1 MNIQQVDKILF
12 ENLPRCFL
20 TLTTCSSYYVELDE
34 DSILI
39 RTDRRSF
46 KIEVECIYKLL
57 FDVLSLKSF
66 EIKNFKYKHKH
77 SAYLLPVI
85 KYLIVLC
92 DVNINEYA
100 EPKGGWKI
108 ELTQELI
115 IEEREKRLECFEMIE
130 IYHKEYS
137 DSYFNG
143 MPESLQKKEA
153 LEKNVVVDVYYAT
166 NRQPSKDKGIF
177 GNLVDNKTNY
187 GVAKVSVPKNEHR
200 SGSVERPS
208 GFFKII
214 IREDKNKHFVIDSGE
229 NLKEADFFDALKSES
244 NKKSLMVFVH
254 GYNVSFQN
262 AIFKSAQIKY
272 DLNYEWPL
280 VLFSW
285 PSKSSVKSYVSDKES
300 ALNSSVAL
308 ASLLKKISEMDID
321 EVFVIGHSMGTF
333 CLAEA
338 LRELDIKDNPF
349 QRLVLAAAD
358 IQKQAF
364 FERYCEKIKAS
375 FNMVSLYASSSDK
388 ALIASNMINESER
401 VGDTRNGIVV
411 VDGIESIDMSELD
424 DNLFSLGHSYISE
437 SNRAL
442 DDLYHFLI
450 NGLPAE
456 MRRLKKLLN
465 GESKTYW
472 SLHY

>member
-1 MNIQQVDKILF
+1 MNIQHIDKILF
-12 ENLPRCFL
+12 ENLPRFFL
-20 TLTTCSSYYVELDE
+20 TLSTSSSYYVELDE
-34 DSILI
+34 NSILI
-39 RTDRRSF
+39 KTNKRSF
-46 KIEVECIYKLL
+46 NIKVECIYELL

-66 EIKNFKYKHKH
+66 EIKDYKYKHKH
-77 SAYLLPVI
+77 TAYLLPVI
-85 KYLIVLC
+85 KYLLISC
-92 DVNINEYA
+92 DIEIKEYA
-100 EPKGGWKI
+100 EPKGGWKT

-115 IEEREKRLECFEMIE
+115 IEKRLEWFKKVD
-130 IYHKEYS
+130 IYQGERS
-137 DSYFNG
+137 DSYFDV
-143 MPESLQKKEA
+143 MSKCYRKIEK
-153 LEKNVVVDVYYAT
+153 LEKNVIVDVYYAT
-166 NRQPSKDKGIF
+166 NRQPSEDKNIF

-187 GVAKVSVPKNEHR
+187 GVAKVSIPKNEHI
-200 SGSVERPS
+200 SGNIERPS

-214 IREDKNKHFVIDSGE
+214 IRQDKNKHFVIDSGQDLE
-229 NLKEADFFDALKSES
+229 EEKFFATLKSES
-244 NKKSLMVFVH
+244 NKKSLMIFVH
-254 GYNVSFQN
+254 GYNVSFQD

-285 PSKSSVKSYVSDKES
+285 PSKSNVKSYVSDKES
-300 ALNSSVAL
+300 ALNSSVPL
-308 ASLLKKISEMDID
+308 TSLLKKVSEMDID
-321 EVFVIGHSMGTF
+321 EVVVIGHSMGTF

-338 LRELDIKDNPF
+338 LRDLDIKNNPF

-375 FNMVSLYASSSDK
+375 FNMVSLYVSSSDK

-424 DNLFSLGHSYISE
+424 NNLFSLGHSYVSE

-450 NGLPAE
+450 NGLPAD

-472 SLHY
+472 SLH

>member
-1 MNIQQVDKILF
+1 MNIQQIDKILF
-12 ENLPRCFL
+12 ENLPRYFL
-20 TLTTCSSYYVELDE
+20 TLSTSSSYYVELDE

-39 RTDRRSF
+39 KTDKRSF
-46 KIEVECIYKLL
+46 KIEVECIYELL

-66 EIKNFKYKHKH
+66 EIKDFKYKHKH

-85 KYLIVLC
+85 KYLIISC
-92 DVNINEYA
+92 GIDINEYA
-100 EPKGGWKI
+100 EPKGGWNT

-115 IEEREKRLECFEMIE
+115 IEEREKRLECFEMVD
-130 IYHKEYS
+130 IYQKECT
-137 DSYFNG
+137 DSCFNG
-143 MPESLQKKEA
+143 MPEFLQKKET

-166 NRQPSKDKGIF
+166 NRQPSEDKRIF

-187 GVAKVSVPKNEHR
+187 GVAKVSIPKNEHI
-200 SGSVERPS
+200 SGNIERPS

-214 IREDKNKHFVIDSGE
+214 IREDKNKHFVIDSGQD
-229 NLKEADFFDALKSES
+229 LKEEDFFGTLKSES
-244 NKKSLMVFVH
+244 NKKRLMVFVH
-254 GYNVSFQN
+254 GYNVSFQD

-272 DLNYEWPL
+272 DLGYEWPL

-308 ASLLKKISEMDID
+308 ASLLKTISEMDID
-321 EVFVIGHSMGTF
+321 EVVVIGHSMGTF

-338 LRELDIKDNPF
+338 LRELNIKNNPF

-364 FERYCEKIKAS
+364 FERYCETIKAS

-424 DNLFSLGHSYISE
+424 DNLFSLGHSYVSE

-450 NGLPAE
+450 NGLPAD